1 MFAAPDRSS
10 GCLRPRA
17 AAGARSGALEYGAMS
32 QAALFDA
39 IKAGDLDRVKAL
51 ISADPALVDARS
63 DAGVSAI
70 LTAAYG
76 RNKDIANLLV
86 ARGATLS
93 LFEAAAAGEVER
105 VEQLLE
111 TAAQAVNGY
120 SADGWTPLHLAA
132 FFGHHHLAELL
143 LDRGADPRAVSHN
156 ANANTPLHAAL
167 AGGHMMTAGLLLGRG
182 ADVNA
187 ADGEGWRPL
196 HIAAAGQAPVDLL
209 KALVAQGADV
219 RATNGA
225 GQTALDVA
233 TREKRAEAIA
243 FLRRFEA

>member
-1 MFAAPDRSS
+1 MP
-10 GCLRPRA
+10 
-17 AAGARSGALEYGAMS
+17 

-39 IKAGDLDRVKAL
+39 IKAGDFDRVKAL
-51 ISADPALVDARS
+51 ISADPSLVDARS
-63 DAGVSAI
+63 EAGFSAI
-70 LTAAYG
+70 LTAVYL

-105 VEQLLE
+105 VERLLD
-111 TAAQAVNGY
+111 AAAPVVNDY

-132 FFGHHHLAELL
+132 FFGHHRLAELL

-156 ANANTPLHAAL
+156 VNANTALHAAL
-167 AGGHMMTAGLLLGRG
+167 AGGHVMTAGLLLGRG

-219 RATNGA
+219 HATNGA
-225 GQTALDVA
+225 GHTALEVA
-233 TREKRAEAIA
+233 MREKRSEAAE
-243 FLRRFEA
+243 FLRRYEA